1 MKRNLSK
8 CVLTAFFVASIFTIM
23 PLPTEASEIPQPT
36 LGEDGLY
43 RHSWFLESFLDIK
56 EDMQTAKDNGKRL
69 VVLIEQKGCIY
80 CKKVQT
86 EILVDPRINAYVR
99 KHFEVLQIDLW
110 GYKEVTDLDG
120 EVTTER
126 KVSRKWRSMF
136 TPTIVFMPESVEK
149 AKGKSGGDAA
159 GAVMPGAFGK
169 GTFLAL
175 FEWVHN
181 KGYEKGEH
189 FQKYVNDRYWKK
201 RGGRPKQ

>member
-1 MKRNLSK
+1 MKQNILK
-8 CVLTAFFVASIFTIM
+8 CVLRTFLFAFIFTFS
-23 PLPTEASEIPQPT
+23 PQPTEAAEIPQPT
-36 LGEDGLY
+36 LGDDGLY
-43 RHSWFLESFLDIK
+43 RQPWFLESFLDIK
-56 EDMQTAKDNGKRL
+56 EDMETAKANGKRL
-69 VVLIEQKGCIY
+69 VVFIEQKGCIY

-110 GYKEVTDLDG
+110 GHKEVTDLDG

-136 TPTIVFMPESVEK
+136 TPTIVFLPESVEK

-159 GAVMPGAFGK
+159 VAIMPGAFGK

-201 RGGRPKQ
+201 KGGRPKR